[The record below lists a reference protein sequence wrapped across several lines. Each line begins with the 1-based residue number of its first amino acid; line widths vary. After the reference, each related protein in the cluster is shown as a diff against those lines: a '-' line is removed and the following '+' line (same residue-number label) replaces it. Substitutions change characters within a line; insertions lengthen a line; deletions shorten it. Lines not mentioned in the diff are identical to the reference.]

1 MQCKQIRNIITITN
15 CKNLK
20 TKLAV
25 FDGSKGKINRQRHKH
40 KILMKN
46 RKRKFVIANFMLND
60 KNSKG
65 FEKLIK
71 PINFNDAE

>member
-1 MQCKQIRNIITITN
+1 
-15 CKNLK
+15 
-20 TKLAV
+20 
-25 FDGSKGKINRQRHKH
+25 
-40 KILMKN
+40 MKN

-71 PINFNDAE
+71 PINLPISTTRNKWKEKVKVRNNSRFDYHQDSPKKKRKKKIRQHK